1 MARDPVNVV
10 VSKPLTNLLIKSIKI
25 TEILINSLTKRWLKE
40 CVKLTIYNINEED
53 DDDLTGQVTDGS
65 LVRFFRICSMKF
77 RTNLQK
83 LYLFLIFF

>member
-53 DDDLTGQVTDGS
+53 DDDLTGQITDGS
-65 LVRFFRICSMKF
+65 LVRFFRIYSMKF